1 MDIKQEI
8 VDSIQVMVD
17 AAIKKVC
24 PTITF
29 GIVLSIEP
37 KKKCY
42 IKINGIDYLLNYYGN
57 EAPIVNQK
65 YPVFIPSG
73 NLSLAFIIT

>member
-1 MDIKQEI
+1 MDIKKEI
-8 VDSIQVMVD
+8 VDSIQVMVE
-17 AAIKKVC
+17 AAIKKYC
-24 PTITF
+24 PALLF
-29 GIVLSIEP
+29 GIVTSIEQ
-37 KKKCY
+37 KKQCRV
-42 IKINGIDYLLNYYGN
+42 KINGVEYLLNYYGN